1 MQHGILLGPKPAMKM
16 PGTPKLVIAAGAVI
30 ASAPVLVLLVL
41 LSTAWPPLHT
51 VDMSVVRSLNGL
63 VTAHPGQLWLWKT
76 VSTLFGPV
84 LLPIVVLVLTG
95 VLWFRGQRRSAI
107 LVAVATIGAALLSSI
122 IKVLISRP
130 RPAPL
135 HPVEHAAGY
144 SFPSGHTLTSM
155 VVIGV
160 VLVVLLPRVSSVW
173 KMPIAAAA
181 FVLAAAVG
189 LSRLML
195 GVHYLTDVVGSWLI
209 GGVWLLVLIA
219 GFRHIPY
226 RRVVHKL

>member
-1 MQHGILLGPKPAMKM
+1 MQHGIQLRPPRPATM
-16 PGTPKLVIAAGAVI
+16 PGMSRLVIAAGAVI

-41 LSTAWPPLHT
+41 LSTAWPPLRA
-51 VDMSVVRSLNGL
+51 VDLSVVRTLNAL
-63 VTAHPGQLWLWKT
+63 VTAHPGQLGLWKT
-76 VSTLFGPV
+76 VSILFGPV
-84 LLPIVVLVLTG
+84 VLPIFVLVLTG

-122 IKVLISRP
+122 IKVLIARP
-130 RPAPL
+130 RPTPL
-135 HPVEHAAGY
+135 HPVEYAAGY
-144 SFPSGHTLTSM
+144 SFPSGHTLSSM

-173 KMPIAAAA
+173 KMPIVAAALL
-181 FVLAAAVG
+181 LAAAVG

-219 GFRHIPY
+219 GFRHIPH
-226 RRVVHKL
+226 RRVVHRL